1 MYNLCKKN
9 NIMSYGQVFIGG
21 IFIKKLLSALK
32 KVIIF
37 LGIQLVIICTFD
49 LAMVFYGPF
58 NNIRDMLVTTAMTTF
73 SHQYIAKVF
82 LSDKTINEIMERNK
96 IDDANKYSDENAIG
110 VLNPDK
116 DESAKTVKD
125 DDKVELKNVSNAK
138 YKAYMLIVN
147 NPKRVSVVT
156 SDKLGKTGMK
166 LSDMVKYYN
175 AIGGINA
182 GGFADENGRG
192 SGGTPTGFVIQ
203 DGKVI
208 YGKENERLG
217 LIGFNEDSVLVLGQ
231 YTLKEA
237 REKKIR
243 DAVTFGPFLV
253 VNGEPTIKSGN
264 GGWGIQP
271 RTIIGQKK
279 DGTVLMLVIDG
290 RRVDSVGATLKEA
303 QDIMLEYGAYNAANL
318 DGGSSTTM
326 VYKDKLVNKPSTP
339 AGQRFLPS
347 AFIIK

>member
-1 MYNLCKKN
+1 L
-9 NIMSYGQVFIGG
+9 V
-21 IFIKKLLSALK
+21 IFIC
-32 KVIIF
+32 
-37 LGIQLVIICTFD
+37 IQLVVVFTFD
-49 LAMVFYGPF
+49 LVMVYYGPF
-58 NNIRDMLVTTAMTTF
+58 TNIRDMIVTTAMTTF
-73 SHQYIAKVF
+73 SHQYIAKAF
-82 LSDKTINEIMERNK
+82 LSDKTISEIMDKNK
-96 IDDANKYSDENAIG
+96 IDDKNKYSNEEAIQVSAAQEEEGSSQDE
-110 VLNPDK
+110 
-116 DESAKTVKD
+116 KTTNTKEVKD
-125 DDKVELKNVSNAK
+125 TVELKNVSTEK
-138 YKAYMLIVN
+138 YKAYMLIVS

-156 SDKLGKTGMK
+156 SDKLGKIGMK
-166 LSDMVKYYN
+166 LSEMTEYYN

-182 GGFADENGRG
+182 GGFADEGGRG

-203 DGKVI
+203 DGKVVF
-208 YGKENERLG
+208 GKENQRLG

-237 REKKIR
+237 RDKKIR
-243 DAVTFGPFLV
+243 DAVSFGPFLI

-271 RTIIGQKK
+271 RTVIGQKK
-279 DGTVLMLVIDG
+279 DGTVLMLVVDG
-290 RRVDSVGATLKEA
+290 RRVDSVGATLKEV
-303 QDIMLEYGAYNAANL
+303 QDVMLEYGAYNAANL